1 MPRVP
6 IYAVPMTSESHR
18 DLPEIKRGLR
28 RTLVDARTSLSAEE
42 LAARSAAL
50 TANVLRVVTPG
61 STVAAYHPLGTE
73 PGVGTLLEALRTVAD
88 TIWLP
93 ISGPDNE
100 LLWAVDAGDEDTA
113 AGQLGVREPTGQRYN
128 WHALT
133 ECDLVL
139 VPALG
144 VNPAGV
150 RIGKGA
156 GYYDRA
162 LAHLYT
168 RAERPRVAVLLFDG
182 EIRADIPAEAHDMP
196 VDLIITDAGITAPRN
211 DG

>member
-1 MPRVP
+1 MLW
-6 IYAVPMTSESHR
+6 PMTREPYP
-18 DLPEIKRGLR
+18 DLPELKRSLR
-28 RTLVDARTSLSAEE
+28 RELVDARSSLTGDE

-50 TANVLRVVTPG
+50 TANALRVVTPG
-61 STVAAYHPLGTE
+61 STIAAYHPLGTE
-73 PGVGTLLEALRTVAD
+73 PGVGTLLDALRRVAGK
-88 TIWLP
+88 IWLP

-100 LLWAVDAGDEDTA
+100 LLWAVDRGDEDTA
-113 AGQLGVREPTGQRYN
+113 AGQLGVREPTGQRHD

-144 VNPAGV
+144 VNPEGV

-168 RAERPRVAVLLFDG
+168 RVQRPRVAVLLFDG
-182 EIRADIPAEAHDMP
+182 EIRPDIPAEPHDMP
-196 VDLIITDAGITAPRN
+196 VDLIITDVAITEPNQAS
-211 DG
+211 

>member
-1 MPRVP
+1 
-6 IYAVPMTSESHR
+6 MTSEPHP

-28 RTLVDARTSLSAEE
+28 RALADARSSLSATE
-42 LAARSAAL
+42 LSARSAAL
-50 TANVLRVVTPG
+50 TANVLSIVTPG
-61 STVAAYHPLGTE
+61 STVAAYHPLGSE
-73 PGVGTLLEALRTVAD
+73 PGVGALLDGLRSAAGR
-88 TIWLP
+88 IWLP

-100 LLWAVDAGDEDTA
+100 LLWAVDEGDEETA
-113 AGQLGVREPTGQRYN
+113 AGQLGVLEPTGQRHN
-128 WHALT
+128 WHVLT

-144 VNPAGV
+144 VNPQGV

-182 EIRADIPAEAHDMP
+182 EVREDVPAEDHDMP
-196 VDLIITDAGITAPRN
+196 VDLIITDKGITEPK
-211 DG
+211 GTLTP